1 MTRSRLIV
9 SAVAALLVATSVCAL
24 VDRPYH
30 DGSVWDIQF
39 IRMKPGMGEAYM
51 QYLANDWKKMQE
63 SLKKEGMILSYKVI
77 GTEAHSPTDW
87 NLMLMTE
94 YKDMATMEA
103 NQQKEE
109 DLAQRVIGDDQKQQQ
124 GYEDRSKIREIIADR
139 LAREIVLEP
148 RAR

>member
-1 MTRSRLIV
+1 
-9 SAVAALLVATSVCAL
+9 
-24 VDRPYH
+24 
-30 DGSVWDIQF
+30 
-39 IRMKPGMGEAYM
+39 
-51 QYLANDWKKMQE
+51 
-63 SLKKEGMILSYKVI
+63 
-77 GTEAHSPTDW
+77 
-87 NLMLMTE
+87 MLMTE